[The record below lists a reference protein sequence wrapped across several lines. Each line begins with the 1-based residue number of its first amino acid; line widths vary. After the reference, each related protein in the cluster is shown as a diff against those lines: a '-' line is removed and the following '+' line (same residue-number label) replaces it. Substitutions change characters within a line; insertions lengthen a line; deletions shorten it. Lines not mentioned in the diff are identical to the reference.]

1 VHSRVLFIDDDP
13 NILAALRRQLR
24 KKVDLETVTS
34 GRDGLEAIRRQGPFP
49 VVVTDYCMPEMDGI
63 EFLTEVR
70 KIAPET
76 VRMLLT
82 GSADLNAAIQAV
94 NQGNI
99 FRFLTKPCPPED
111 LLDAVQTGMREYRH
125 SHKERKFNKRS
136 RRWLAQARDI
146 QQSLMPDE
154 TSLEG
159 LDIAG
164 RSVYCDQTGGDYYD
178 YFEKSTPEGRR
189 VVIAVGDVS
198 DHGLP
203 SALLMTSGRAFL
215 RESASRR
222 GSVSAIVGSVNR
234 QLTHDV
240 QTSGRFMTL
249 FYAELDPQAQ
259 TVRWV
264 RAGHDPAILYDPA
277 SGRFEELG
285 GPGGLPL
292 GVFADAAYEE
302 SRRPLASGQVMAIGT
317 DGIWEACNPEGRMFG
332 KPKLQALLRAHH
344 SRPAGDIL
352 SAVLEALQQFIFPR
366 EIQDD
371 ATLVIVKM
379 EG

>member
-1 VHSRVLFIDDDP
+1 MHNRVLFVDDDP
-13 NILAALRRQLR
+13 NLLAAMRRQLR
-24 KKVDLETVTS
+24 RKVEIETVNG
-34 GRDGLEAIRRQGPFP
+34 GREGLDAIRHNGPYP

-99 FRFLTKPCPPED
+99 FRFLTKPCPPD
-111 LLDAVQTGMREYRH
+111 MLLEAVQLGLREYRH
-125 SHKERKFNKRS
+125 SHKERKFNKRT
-136 RRWLAQARDI
+136 RRWLAQARDV
-146 QQSLMPDE
+146 QQALMPE
-154 TSLEG
+154 EASIEG

-178 YFEKSTPEGRR
+178 YFEKSTPEGGR
-189 VVIAVGDVS
+189 VVVAVGDVS

-203 SALLMTSGRAFL
+203 SALLMTSARAFL

-234 QLTHDV
+234 QLTRDV

-249 FYAELDPQAQ
+249 FYAEIDPCAR

-264 RAGHDPAILYDPA
+264 RAGHEPALLYDPLA
-277 SGRFEELG
+277 RRFEDMG
-285 GPGGLPL
+285 GAGGLPL
-292 GVFADAAYEE
+292 GVFEDALYDEC
-302 SRRPLASGQVMAIGT
+302 SRLLAPGHVLAIGT
-317 DGIWEACNPEGRMFG
+317 DGIWEARNPEGLMFG
-332 KPKLQALLRAHH
+332 KQGLQNLMRELHD
-344 SRPAGDIL
+344 RPAAEIL
-352 SAVLEALQQFIFPR
+352 ESILEALRRFIAPL
-366 EIQDD
+366 EVQDD
-371 ATLVIVKM
+371 ATLVIVKL
-379 EG
+379 EA

>member
-1 VHSRVLFIDDDP
+1 MHNRVLFVDDDP
-13 NILAALRRQLR
+13 NLLAAMRRQLR
-24 KKVDLETVTS
+24 RKVEIETVTG
-34 GRDGLEAIRRQGPFP
+34 GREGLDVIRRSGPYP

-99 FRFLTKPCPPED
+99 FRFLTKPCPPEM
-111 LLDAVQTGMREYRH
+111 LLEAVQLGLREYRH
-125 SHKERKFNKRS
+125 SHKERKFNKRT
-136 RRWLAQARDI
+136 RRLLAQARDI
-146 QQSLMPDE
+146 QQALMPE
-154 TSLEG
+154 EASIEG

-164 RSVYCDQTGGDYYD
+164 RSIYCDQTGGDYYD
-178 YFEKSTPEGRR
+178 FFEKSTPEGRR
-189 VVIAVGDVS
+189 VVVAVGDVS

-203 SALLMTSGRAFL
+203 SALLMTSARAFL

-234 QLTHDV
+234 QLTRDV

-249 FYAELDPQAQ
+249 FYAEIDPRAR

-264 RAGHDPAILYDPA
+264 RAGHEPALLYDPA
-277 SGRFEELG
+277 GRRFEDMG
-285 GPGGLPL
+285 GSGGLPL
-292 GVFADAAYEE
+292 GVFEDALYDEC
-302 SRRPLASGQVMAIGT
+302 SRPLSPGHVLAIGT
-317 DGIWEACNPEGRMFG
+317 DGIWEARNPEGLMFG
-332 KPKLQALLRAHH
+332 KQGLQNLMRELRD
-344 SRPAGDIL
+344 RPAAEIL
-352 SAVLEALQQFIFPR
+352 ESILEALRRFIAPL
-366 EIQDD
+366 EVQDD
-371 ATLVIVKM
+371 ATLVIVKLDA
-379 EG
+379 